1 MCLLIKK
8 RCPDCMVVIPNTC
21 SSLVIDHAFVCLQVV
36 SALAVDHTR
45 SRVLSI
51 PVIDSHDANSV

>member
-1 MCLLIKK
+1 
-8 RCPDCMVVIPNTC
+8 MVVIPNTC